1 MKEDT
6 YKLVNQLIDLRTTY
20 NDIIC
25 ERLRNGVD
33 MDTFTEMCEVYD
45 SMCHAIDRMIKV
57 G

>member
-25 ERLRNGVD
+25 ERLRDGVD
-33 MDTFTEMCEVYD
+33 MDKFTEMCEVYD
-45 SMCHAIDRMIKV
+45 LMCHVIDRMIKV

>member
-25 ERLRNGVD
+25 ERLRDGAGIVK
-33 MDTFTEMCEVYD
+33 FTEMCEVYD
-45 SMCHAIDRMIKV
+45 LMCHVIDRMIKV

>member
-6 YKLVNQLIDLRTTY
+6 YKLVNQLIDLRTSY

-25 ERLRNGVD
+25 ERLNDGVD
-33 MDTFTEMCEVYD
+33 MDKFTEMCEVYD
-45 SMCHAIDRMIKV
+45 LMCHVIDRMIKV